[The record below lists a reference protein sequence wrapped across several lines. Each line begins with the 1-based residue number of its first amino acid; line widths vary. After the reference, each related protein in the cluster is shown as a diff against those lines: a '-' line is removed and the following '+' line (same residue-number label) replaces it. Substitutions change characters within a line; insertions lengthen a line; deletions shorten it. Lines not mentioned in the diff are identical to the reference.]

1 MEKKPKEQRLSMA
14 MENYLLSILRLEE
27 QKVAVT
33 IARLSDHFKSLPMAE
48 GLGTSLPSV
57 SAMLR
62 RMARE
67 KLVITNSSKV
77 VNLTDTGRTS
87 AESILRR
94 HRLAERLV
102 VDVLKVDLSQS
113 HEEAHRLEH
122 AISPYL
128 EEKIVEAL
136 EHPTTCPFGH
146 PIPGSA
152 YKAKDGVLT
161 LDNVNVGSVYTVDR
175 LPEDDSE
182 LLMYFV
188 ENGFLPGTIFK
199 VTDFSLP
206 RGIITLECINREL
219 VFSLTIA
226 VLIWVCPSSQ

>member
-1 MEKKPKEQRLSMA
+1 MEKKPIEQRLSMA

-77 VNLTDTGRTS
+77 VNLTDIGRTS

-128 EEKIVEAL
+128 EEKIVEVL

-146 PIPGSA
+146 PIPGSD

-188 ENGFLPGTIFK
+188 ENGFLPGTTFK

-219 VFSLTIA
+219 VFSLAIA
-226 VLIWVCPSSQ
+226 VLIWVCPSS